1 MVAVEQL
8 KSFDLERVA
17 LALREHPV
25 LDLQLAVEDA
35 SLRLREDLDLR
46 EVDLRFAD
54 VRVWLSG
61 QASPVKRAQRF
72 VIVRIVARCSAGFLF
87 GALFGFRERIG
98 GSRGRREC
106 FSFKS
111 PPPFVLQLAL
121 QILSAEDARFA

>member
-54 VRVWLSG
+54 VRVW
-61 QASPVKRAQRF
+61 
-72 VIVRIVARCSAGFLF
+72 
-87 GALFGFRERIG
+87 
-98 GSRGRREC
+98 
-106 FSFKS
+106 
-111 PPPFVLQLAL
+111 
-121 QILSAEDARFA
+121 